1 MQAIAKT
8 LRIGKPAVCRH
19 LQDAQTEWR
28 ATDAAAREKFVADR
42 LASLQTLHE
51 MEVQSLKKLEQDAS
65 HVHNHIRIML
75 HAVCKRAQLLEYDA
89 PVGEDKLL
97 TDQELAE
104 IL

>member
-42 LASLQTLHE
+42 LASLHKLHE
-51 MEVQSLKKLEQDAS
+51 IEVQSLEKLERDPS
-65 HVHNHIRIML
+65 YVRNHMRVML
-75 HAVCKRAQLLEYDA
+75 HAVSKRAELLGYE
-89 PVGEDKLL
+89 VLGESL

-104 IL
+104 LL